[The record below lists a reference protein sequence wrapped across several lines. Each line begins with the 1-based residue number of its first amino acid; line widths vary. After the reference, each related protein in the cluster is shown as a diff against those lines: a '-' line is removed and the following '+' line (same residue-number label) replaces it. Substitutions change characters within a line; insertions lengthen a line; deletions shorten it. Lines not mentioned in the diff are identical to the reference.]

1 MSLVPELALTLRSLL
16 RRPFVPV
23 LLVLVVGTGVAF
35 LTTSFSVLDAML
47 WRPLAFGEPSRYVM
61 MGEREQGRGSAPV
74 PRTRADV
81 YATVRQAHG
90 EGKLPSVEAIIPVE
104 EREVSLVVNGIGSE
118 ETATWLVPHTTRHR
132 DTVPLL
138 GHVPAG
144 PDGGARAAPGTAL
157 GEALWARRFARDP
170 GVLGAPGTF
179 DGEAAVIVGVMP
191 ARFQFHRV
199 SEVWVAWP
207 EAERLHDPAREGQLV
222 VKLVEGAD
230 WHDVASAATTIL
242 GESVA

>member
-1 MSLVPELALTLRSLL
+1 
-16 RRPFVPV
+16 
-23 LLVLVVGTGVAF
+23 
-35 LTTSFSVLDAML
+35 
-47 WRPLAFGEPSRYVM
+47 
-61 MGEREQGRGSAPV
+61 
-74 PRTRADV
+74 RADV

-104 EREVSLVVNGIGSE
+104 EREVSLVVDGTGSE
-118 ETATWLVPHTTRHR
+118 ETGTWLVPHNTRHLE
-132 DTVPLL
+132 TAPLL
-138 GHVPAG
+138 GRFPAD
-144 PDGGARAAPGTAL
+144 PDGGTRAAREIAI

-170 GVLGAPGTF
+170 GVLGAPVTF

-207 EAERLHDPAREGQLV
+207 EADLLHDPAREVQLV

-230 WHDVASAATTIL
+230 WHDVAS
-242 GESVA
+242 E